1 MAKRII
7 NVPLQGGRFAPNPQF
22 QDALKSAGLD
32 PNAVSQRI
40 QEAVKRYSGFPI
52 SKIELEVDE
61 STRNFDV
68 LVRLP
73 PMGDL
78 LLKVLGKD
86 AGPHDAAKETIG
98 DLSMEKVVQMAVAK
112 YPELKS
118 RSLKSA
124 VKQVLSTCKAM
135 GITVGGKPAAEVM
148 REVDGGAYDDMIKK
162 AEEQLAP

>member
-1 MAKRII
+1 
-7 NVPLQGGRFAPNPQF
+7 
-22 QDALKSAGLD
+22 
-32 PNAVSQRI
+32 
-40 QEAVKRYSGFPI
+40 
-52 SKIELEVDE
+52 
-61 STRNFDV
+61 
-68 LVRLP
+68 
-73 PMGDL
+73 
-78 LLKVLGKD
+78 
-86 AGPHDAAKETIG
+86 
-98 DLSMEKVVQMAVAK
+98 MEKIVQMAVAK